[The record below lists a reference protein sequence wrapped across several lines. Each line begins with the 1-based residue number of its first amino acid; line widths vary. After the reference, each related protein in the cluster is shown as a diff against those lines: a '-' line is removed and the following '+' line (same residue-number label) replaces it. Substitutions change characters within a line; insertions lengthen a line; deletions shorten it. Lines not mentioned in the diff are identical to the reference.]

1 MQIRFYLDPDT
12 GRPHVEN
19 HGVSADECVEVLN
32 RASQDFPGV
41 NGARI
46 AFGATVAGRVL
57 KVVYKLEDDDDEL
70 FVITAYPIKGNEL
83 KAFRRRNRRKRRGL
97 K

>member
-12 GRPHVEN
+12 DRPHVEN

-32 RASQDFPGV
+32 RSRQDFPGV

-46 AFGATVAGRVL
+46 AFGSSRAGRVL
-57 KVVYKLEDDDDEL
+57 KVVYKLDADDDEL
-70 FVITAYPIKGNEL
+70 FVITAYPLKGKEL
-83 KAFRRRNRRKRRGL
+83 KAFRARVRRRPRNQS
-97 K
+97 